1 MSRTLSFVLF
11 FGIFMLVVGGVHYYL
26 WARLVRDLQPAPQ
39 LMRYLSLGLVLLFV
53 SIPLAMLT
61 SRALPREV
69 AQFALKPSYIW
80 IGVMWLLLVAVFS
93 FDVVKL
99 LVMGVERLIGMP
111 HDPERRQTLARLFG
125 FAAAAVGGGATLL
138 ALVEGYRFRVKR
150 VEVELEKLPA
160 ELDGTTIVQLTD
172 VHVGPNIGRRFI
184 ESVVKTVN
192 DLEPDVVAITG
203 DLVDGSVDSLKNA
216 VAPLAELRARFGS
229 FFVTGNHE
237 YYSGAV
243 QWCEHLPT
251 LGLKVLRNERVQIG
265 DDGAAFDLAGVDD
278 LQGRGFGNGH
288 GADVAR
294 ALEGRDLSRAVV
306 LLAHQPRVVSQAETH
321 GVDLQLSG
329 HTHGGQLWPFNWLV
343 KLQQPVV
350 SGLERIGQ
358 TLVYVSNGT
367 GYWGPPMRLAAPAEV
382 TQIVLRSKRS
392 KKA

>member
-1 MSRTLSFVLF
+1 
-11 FGIFMLVVGGVHYYL
+11 MLVVGGVHYYL